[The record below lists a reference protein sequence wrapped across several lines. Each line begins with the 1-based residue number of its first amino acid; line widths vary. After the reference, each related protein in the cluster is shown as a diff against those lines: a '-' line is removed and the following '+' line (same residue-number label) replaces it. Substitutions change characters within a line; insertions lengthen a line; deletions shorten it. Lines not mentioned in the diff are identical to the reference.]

1 VKRVRRP
8 ATLVAALLA
17 LLAATSAEAAAP
29 LVRHAVPGLGFS
41 IGVPSTWKA
50 IDYREVATSDVADR
64 LAKENPNL
72 RQLIQAIRDPKSGV
86 RFFAAD
92 PSAVNGFAT
101 NLNVVVEKVPEG
113 VTAAVY
119 ANAAF
124 SQLSRVSNVIRPIR
138 RQEIK
143 LPAGPSARLRYG
155 LRFSL
160 GGKQI
165 VVAITQYA
173 LVRGTQAFV
182 VTYTTLPT
190 RAAKLSTLFEASA
203 RSIRLS

>member
-1 VKRVRRP
+1 MRCVRRT
-8 ATLVAALLA
+8 AALVAAVLA
-17 LLAATSAEAAAP
+17 LLAAASAEAAAP

-50 IDYREVATSDVADR
+50 VDYRQVATSDVADR

-72 RQLIQAIRDPKSGV
+72 RQLIHAIRDPQSGV

-92 PSAVNGFAT
+92 PNAVNGFAT
-101 NLNVVVEKVPEG
+101 NVNVVVEKVPAG

-124 SQLSRVSNVIRPIR
+124 NQLSRVPNVVRPVR
-138 RQEIK
+138 RQAVQ
-143 LPAGPSARLRYG
+143 LPAGPSTRLRYG

-182 VTYTTLPT
+182 VTYTTVPT
-190 RAAKLSTLFEASA
+190 RASKLSSLFEASA